1 MNRFYACESGGYQ
14 IYIKFICIN
23 RERERG
29 NVMQYI
35 VLIIGEGG
43 LVYRAD
49 TPMKS
54 VALMVRKSGPFAL
67 LGLNT
72 IRT

>member
-1 MNRFYACESGGYQ
+1 
-14 IYIKFICIN
+14 
-23 RERERG
+23 
-29 NVMQYI
+29 MQYI

-43 LVYRAD
+43 LVYRVD

-54 VALMVRKSGPFAL
+54 VELMARKSGPFAL

-72 IRT
+72 MRA

>member
-1 MNRFYACESGGYQ
+1 
-14 IYIKFICIN
+14 
-23 RERERG
+23 
-29 NVMQYI
+29 MQYI

-54 VALMVRKSGPFAL
+54 VELMARKSGPFAL

-72 IRT
+72 MRM